1 MTDTALVAAPGT
13 ALVKSHVPV
22 GIKVKWYQRKEHI
35 WIDIEAPDM
44 EVEEVVWDDTG
55 LIEVKAKETKHCLT
69 MQLLHRIH
77 THDSRWWMSGRC
89 LKMEIAKAEY
99 GLAHW
104 DRLMVGEKLPNVL
117 IDWTSWI
124 DEAEEAEVRPRT
136 RYHTH
141 TQAHHARNH
150 THNIFSRALASAQVR
165 NAPYGHDVRQMAS
178 AMGAHWGSN
187 VDRTMKAKQ
196 QAQKVNTSAPDDE
209 DDDITMA

>member
-150 THNIFSRALASAQVR
+150 THNIFSSRARIACAGAQRAVRSRRAADGERDGRAL
-165 NAPYGHDVRQMAS
+165 G
-178 AMGAHWGSN
+178 
-187 VDRTMKAKQ
+187 Q
-196 QAQKVNTSAPDDE
+196 QRRPDDE
-209 DDDITMA
+209 GEAAGAEGQHLCTGRRG